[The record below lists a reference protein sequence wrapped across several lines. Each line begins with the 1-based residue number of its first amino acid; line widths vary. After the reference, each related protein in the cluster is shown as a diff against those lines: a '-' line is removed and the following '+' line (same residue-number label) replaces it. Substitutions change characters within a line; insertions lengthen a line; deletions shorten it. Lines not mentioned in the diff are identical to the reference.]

1 MAESGVPRLG
11 SIAQAKS
18 LNRGISQSTFVMQ
31 IVQDFGVGEQVT
43 AVKDDG
49 IFEQLAQVLIGLF
62 LLSRLL
68 RESGQIYTCPGRQLC
83 KRILEFEVLPLHHKL
98 KNIAAL
104 VALAKAAPCP
114 GLRPDYKGRRMS
126 IVVEWTE
133 PRVIPARMAQFDTGL
148 GHEVDNI
155 YFGFDLINRG
165 HRTDELYLPP
175 MNSWIN
181 KQKALVIPF
190 LALYIFLVIRTSW
203 ASDDAIITF
212 RSLENFLHGY
222 GPVFN
227 IGERVQTF
235 THPLWFL
242 IQAAV
247 NFIFNFWKGNPFG
260 QGQMYF
266 LNVFMS
272 IGVSILMATIFALKV
287 ASSTK
292 GAVLGLLIFSVSK
305 AFIDYSTSG
314 LENPLTHLILLLFI
328 LVYLS
333 QRENSQRSIFLL
345 ALLAALGGV
354 DRLDTLLFYFPAL
367 LILFW
372 QSPDKFK
379 TFVTLGLG
387 LLPLV
392 AWELFSLFYYGFP
405 FPNTAYAKI
414 NTGIPAS
421 SLMTQGIY
429 YYLNSLRMDPVT
441 LLTIFVVC
449 GVGLVKKNA
458 QHRTIVAGILLYLM
472 YTVYIG
478 GDFMSGRYFSA
489 PLLACTVLLSTME
502 FKSSKMYGVAIGL
515 VLLIGIA
522 PIYVVPE
529 RSPSFGIDNDSDHR
543 IFVDEYKISDER
555 IVYTGLGFF
564 ERLKKKSAPSTG
576 YARDNWVYLPG
587 EPVRVKLVGPLGM
600 NSMTMGPNFHMI
612 DMNSLADPL
621 MTRMPLYDVNTWR
634 IGHFRHVIPDGYLET
649 LKTGE
654 NLIEDEDIALY
665 YDKLSFVIKGDLWDR
680 QRIIEIWNLNTG
692 KYNHLLENVIVTT
705 EE

>member
-1 MAESGVPRLG
+1 
-11 SIAQAKS
+11 
-18 LNRGISQSTFVMQ
+18 
-31 IVQDFGVGEQVT
+31 
-43 AVKDDG
+43 
-49 IFEQLAQVLIGLF
+49 
-62 LLSRLL
+62 
-68 RESGQIYTCPGRQLC
+68 
-83 KRILEFEVLPLHHKL
+83 
-98 KNIAAL
+98 
-104 VALAKAAPCP
+104 
-114 GLRPDYKGRRMS
+114 
-126 IVVEWTE
+126 
-133 PRVIPARMAQFDTGL
+133 
-148 GHEVDNI
+148 
-155 YFGFDLINRG
+155 
-165 HRTDELYLPP
+165 

-181 KQKALVIPF
+181 KHKALAIPF
-190 LALYIFLVIRTSW
+190 LILYAFLVVRTSW
-203 ASDDAIITF
+203 TSDDAIITF

-242 IQAAV
+242 IQAAA
-247 NFIFNFWKGNPFG
+247 NFVFNLWKSNPLG

-272 IGVSILMATIFALKV
+272 VAISILMATIFAFKV
-287 ASSTK
+287 AKSTA
-292 GAVLGLLIFSVSK
+292 GAILGLLVFSVSK

-314 LENPLTHLILLLFI
+314 LENPLTHFILLLFM
-328 LVYLS
+328 LLYLT
-333 QRENSQRSIFLL
+333 QKENSQRSIFLL

-367 LILFW
+367 FVLFW
-372 QSPDKFK
+372 QSPNKVR

-387 LLPLV
+387 FLPLIV
-392 AWELFSLFYYGFP
+392 WELFSLFYYGFP

-421 SLMTQGIY
+421 SLMMQGIY
-429 YYLNSLRMDPVT
+429 YYLNSLRMDPIT
-441 LLTIFVVC
+441 LLTIFAVSC
-449 GVGLVKKNA
+449 VGLINKNSR
-458 QHRTIVAGILLYLM
+458 HRTIIAGVLLYLL
-472 YTVYIG
+472 YTLYIG

-502 FKSSKMYGVAIGL
+502 FKSSTVYSLAIGL

-529 RSPSFGIDNDSDHR
+529 RSPSFGVGDDSNHR
-543 IFVDEYKISDER
+543 IFVDEHKISDER

-576 YARDNWVYLPG
+576 YARDNWVYLPDG
-587 EPVRVKLVGPLGM
+587 PVRVKVVGPLGM

-621 MTRMPLYDVNTWR
+621 MTRLPLYDVNTWR
-634 IGHFRHVIPDGYLET
+634 IGHFRHVIPRGYLDSIR
-649 LKTGE
+649 TGK
-654 NLIEDEDIALY
+654 NLIKNKNIALY
-665 YDKLSFVIKGDLWDR
+665 YDKLSFVIKGNLWDR
-680 QRIIEIWNLNTG
+680 RRIVEIWNLNTG
-692 KYNHLLENVIVTT
+692 KYDYLLENIDITA